1 MPMFTAMRLPVVLAL
16 VATLAAC
23 GGKPQVAKA
32 PPTDPRYA
40 ALTDDGNVIDAVDP
54 GYLIASNARTEV
66 DYTAGDAPGSIVVD
80 PHARV
85 LYLVEEGNRAVRYG
99 IAVGRE
105 GRGFSGDARIQ
116 RKAAWPGWQ
125 PTANMIRTDPEIY
138 ARYSAG
144 LPGGI
149 ENPLGARAL
158 YLYRGGK
165 DTHYRIH
172 GTNNASTIGRA
183 TSAGC
188 IRLFNQDAI
197 DLFERTDIGT
207 QVHVRSV
214 AESAAYEGELVE
226 NAEGIMVSVS
236 SFPDDVQAQI
246 RAGNTPWP
254 KFVPIIGV
262 NATAPAIPDP
272 ITGKLPTTDAA
283 PTTN

>member
-1 MPMFTAMRLPVVLAL
+1 MPMLSVLRMPAL
-16 VATLAAC
+16 VALVAVLAAC

-32 PPTDPRYA
+32 PSVDPHYA
-40 ALTDDGNVIDAVDP
+40 ELTDDGIVIPAVDP

-66 DYTAGDAPGSIVVD
+66 DYTAGDAPGSIVID

-85 LYLVEEGNRAVRYG
+85 LYLVEEGNRAIRYG

-105 GRGFSGDARIQ
+105 GRGFKGDARIQ
-116 RKAAWPGWQ
+116 RKEIWPRWQ
-125 PTANMIRTDPEIY
+125 PTANMIRTDPDVY

-144 LPGGI
+144 LPGGL

-165 DTHYRIH
+165 DSHYRIH

-197 DLFERTDIGT
+197 DLFERVDQGT
-207 QVHVRSV
+207 KVHVRTV
-214 AESAAYEGELVE
+214 DESAAYEGELVE
-226 NAEGIMVSVS
+226 NAEGIMVPVA

-262 NATAPAIPDP
+262 NATAPVIPDP
-272 ITGKLPTTDAA
+272 ITGQLPTT
-283 PTTN
+283 N

>member
-1 MPMFTAMRLPVVLAL
+1 MPMFSAMRLPVVLAL

-23 GGKPQVAKA
+23 GGKPKVVEA

-80 PHARV
+80 PFARV
-85 LYLVEEGNRAVRYG
+85 LYLVQDGNRAIRYG

-105 GRGFSGDARIQ
+105 GRGFSGDATIK
-116 RKAAWPGWQ
+116 RKEIWPRWQ
-125 PTANMIRTDPEIY
+125 PTANMIRTDPDIY
-138 ARYSAG
+138 ARYAAG

-197 DLFERTDIGT
+197 DLFERTDLGT
-207 QVHVRSV
+207 HVHVRSA
-214 AESAAYEGELVE
+214 AESAAHEGELVE
-226 NAEGIMVSVS
+226 NAEGIMVPVA

-262 NATAPAIPDP
+262 NATAPVFPDP
-272 ITGKLPTTDAA
+272 ITGKLPATDATQ
-283 PTTN
+283 TTN

>member
-1 MPMFTAMRLPVVLAL
+1 MPMLSVLRMPAL
-16 VATLAAC
+16 VALVAVLAAC

-32 PPTDPRYA
+32 PSVDPHYA
-40 ALTDDGNVIDAVDP
+40 ELTDDGIVIPAVDP
-54 GYLIASNARTEV
+54 GYLIASNARAEV

-85 LYLVEEGNRAVRYG
+85 LYLVEDGNRAIRYG

-105 GRGFSGDARIQ
+105 GRGFKGDARIQ
-116 RKAAWPGWQ
+116 RKEIWPRWQ
-125 PTANMIRTDPEIY
+125 PTANMIRTEPDVY

-144 LPGGI
+144 LPGGL

-165 DTHYRIH
+165 DSHYRIH
-172 GTNNASTIGRA
+172 GTNNTSTIGRA

-197 DLFERTDIGT
+197 DLFERVDLGT
-207 QVHVRSV
+207 KVHVRTV
-214 AESAAYEGELVE
+214 DESAAYEGELVE
-226 NAEGIMVSVS
+226 NAEGIMVPVA

-262 NATAPAIPDP
+262 NATAPVIPDP
-272 ITGKLPTTDAA
+272 ITGQLPTT
-283 PTTN
+283 N